1 MIFYTA
7 DLHFHYEPFLPSRP
21 FDTVED
27 MDRQL
32 IHRWNEA
39 VSEEDTVYVVGDVGY
54 NRGLVPGDALSR
66 LRGHKHLIRGNHD
79 TGFENAGELYRYFET
94 VTDFNEIDDGEVHII
109 LCHYPILYRKRGYMI
124 HGHLNQTRGP
134 EYDILRQMP
143 RMLNAG
149 VDVNFYRPVTL
160 PQLIENNRAFYSGE
174 NDALIP
180 PPPPPRRRGGDG
192 WLPGQPDFRP
202 LPPRPD
208 FDKE

>member
-66 LRGHKHLIRGNHD
+66 LRGHKHLI
-79 TGFENAGELYRYFET
+79 
-94 VTDFNEIDDGEVHII
+94 
-109 LCHYPILYRKRGYMI
+109 
-124 HGHLNQTRGP
+124 
-134 EYDILRQMP
+134 
-143 RMLNAG
+143 
-149 VDVNFYRPVTL
+149 
-160 PQLIENNRAFYSGE
+160 
-174 NDALIP
+174 P
-180 PPPPPRRRGGDG
+180 PPPPPQRRVGDG
-192 WLPGQPDFRP
+192 WLPGRPDFRP
-202 LPPRPD
+202 LPSRPD
-208 FDKE
+208 SDKE

>member
-32 IHRWNEA
+32 IHRWNDA

-54 NRGLVPGDALSR
+54 NRGLVPGDALAR

-94 VTDFNEIDDGEVHII
+94 VTDFNEIDDGDTHII
-109 LCHYPILYRKRGYMI
+109 LCHYPILYRKRGYMV
-124 HGHLNQTRGP
+124 HGHLHQTRGP
-134 EYDILRQMP
+134 EYDILRQLP

-160 PQLIENNRAFYSGE
+160 SQLIKNNRAFYSGE
-174 NDALIP
+174 NDALPDP
-180 PPPPPRRRGGDG
+180 PSPAAPAAGR
-192 WLPGQPDFRP
+192 
-202 LPPRPD
+202 
-208 FDKE
+208 